1 MQTEKQFICINC
13 PMGCRLTV
21 QVEEGRAVSVEGNE
35 CKRGEEFARQEAVEP
50 MRILTSLMR
59 VKGREK
65 PFSVKTSAPVPRKL
79 LTDCAAWI
87 FAHPAAPEALPI
99 HIGDVIIENICKSGV
114 DIISTQEVQA
124 GK

>member
-21 QVEEGRAVSVEGNE
+21 QAEEGRAVSVEGNE

-59 VKGREK
+59 VKGRQK
-65 PFSVKTSAPVPRKL
+65 PFSVKTSAPVLRKL

-87 FAHPAAPEALPI
+87 FAHPAGPEALPI

-114 DIISTQEVQA
+114 GIISTQDVPA
-124 GK
+124 DK